1 MSQTTDD
8 LKKEL
13 KKSLGLLG
21 TLRDEVRGKLRV
33 AGTDVKNEWKKL
45 EPHLVEVER
54 AAGEATEASK
64 KAVTEAVRKL
74 KKLSE
79 SL

>member
-1 MSQTTDD
+1 MSQTTDE

-21 TLRDEVRGKLRV
+21 TLRDEVRTKIRV
-33 AGTDVKNEWKKL
+33 AGIDVKSEWKKL

-54 AAGEATEASK
+54 AAGEATEASR
-64 KAVTEAVRKL
+64 KAVTEAVKKL
-74 KKLSE
+74 KKFSE